1 MYNES
6 GSYSTELF
14 TKEAKK
20 IINVYDK
27 KKPLFLYL
35 AHQAVHVGNGDDP
48 LQVPEK
54 YVKMFAGIKDVSR
67 RKFAGNFTFHRITHS
82 LQRKYLL
89 PQSYHTE
96 I

>member
-20 IINVYDK
+20 IIKDYDN

-48 LQVPEK
+48 LQVPDK
-54 YVKMFAGIKDVSR
+54 YVKQFAGIKDLSR
-67 RKFAGNFTFHRITHS
+67 RKFAGIYF
-82 LQRKYLL
+82 LLRKYYFKKSRAD
-89 PQSYHTE
+89 QSCHF
-96 I
+96 